1 MLICSPCWYEMFLH
15 IYADS
20 FSVKT
25 YMKLT
30 TFIIPTT
37 RRIFTKL
44 SAVSQSSIKIKVRS
58 ISDTFRN
65 FYYQSSYLQTKI
77 FGWKQNSA
85 ISAKFRRLQRWSRQF
100 QKALATFCKV
110 PEKKSLND
118 PYNFQMMFS
127 SFNVQIVIALP
138 NFDQINETKKN
149 KPKKTY
155 NHPVKNNSFL
165 QF

>member
-58 ISDTFRN
+58 IWILLAILLTLAVI
-65 FYYQSSYLQTKI
+65 Y
-77 FGWKQNSA
+77 KQ
-85 ISAKFRRLQRWSRQF
+85 RL
-100 QKALATFCKV
+100 LHGN
-110 PEKKSLND
+110 E
-118 PYNFQMMFS
+118 
-127 SFNVQIVIALP
+127 IVEYP
-138 NFDQINETKKN
+138 
-149 KPKKTY
+149 
-155 NHPVKNNSFL
+155 
-165 QF
+165 

>member
-1 MLICSPCWYEMFLH
+1 MFTH
-15 IYADS
+15 FY
-20 FSVKT
+20 
-25 YMKLT
+25 
-30 TFIIPTT
+30 
-37 RRIFTKL
+37 
-44 SAVSQSSIKIKVRS
+44 AVSLSIKACFYEASNVFDLGAGLVLTKMFGVSEISIKIKVRS
-58 ISDTFRN
+58 TSDTFRN
-65 FYYQSSYLQTKI
+65 FYYYSSYLQTKI

-85 ISAKFRRLQRWSRQF
+85 ISVKFRRLQCWSRQF

-110 PEKKSLND
+110 PEKELSLND

-155 NHPVKNNSFL
+155 NHPLKNNSLL